1 MGTDA
6 RRFNASLIGAN
17 VTHLNLRDLPLSR
30 AVRWTSRLKADV
42 VQAVRCG
49 LLSLS
54 EASERYA
61 LSREE
66 FRTWEIAHDVLVRQ
80 GMRTE
85 TSHPAEHNKRK
96 SSLHV
101 H

>member
-6 RRFNASLIGAN
+6 RRFTSGFIDPN
-17 VTHLNLRDLPLSR
+17 VTHFNLRDLPISR

-42 VQAVRCG
+42 VQAVHRG

-66 FRTWEIAHDVLVRQ
+66 FRTWEIAHDVLLRQ
-80 GMRTE
+80 GLRVE
-85 TSHPAEHNKRK
+85 TSHPAERNKRK
-96 SSLHV
+96 SSVHLH
-101 H
+101 